1 MTTVTTLASRRAASK
16 LFQATTAS
24 HSTTA
29 TATSASPCPRA
40 AADLVQLHAQA
51 CNGLHAA
58 LRFLTHP
65 EIEADSAAFNQALRR
80 AMRATTALKQMCA
93 THEGGAA

>member
-1 MTTVTTLASRRAASK
+1 MSTVITLASRRAAPK
-16 LFQATTAS
+16 LPQATTTAS

-29 TATSASPCPRA
+29 TATSASPC
-40 AADLVQLHAQA
+40 ADLVQLHAQA
-51 CNGLHAA
+51 YNSLHAA
-58 LRFLTHP
+58 PRFLTHP
-65 EIEADSAAFNQALRR
+65 EIEADSAAFTKALSR

>member
-1 MTTVTTLASRRAASK
+1 MSTVITLASRRAAPK
-16 LFQATTAS
+16 LPQATTAS
-24 HSTTA
+24 YST

-65 EIEADSAAFNQALRR
+65 EIEADSAAFTQALRR
-80 AMRATTALKQMCA
+80 AMRATSALKQACA
-93 THEGGAA
+93 AMEGGAA

>member
-1 MTTVTTLASRRAASK
+1 MTTVITLASRRAAPK
-16 LFQATTAS
+16 LPQATTAS

-29 TATSASPCPRA
+29 TSTNTSPC
-40 AADLVQLHAQA
+40 ADLVQLHAQA

-80 AMRATTALKQMCA
+80 AMRATSALKQMCA

>member
-1 MTTVTTLASRRAASK
+1 MSTVITLASRRAAPK
-16 LFQATTAS
+16 LPQATTTAS

-29 TATSASPCPRA
+29 TATSASPC
-40 AADLVQLHAQA
+40 ADLVQLHAQA
-51 CNGLHAA
+51 CNSLHAA

-65 EIEADSAAFNQALRR
+65 EIEADSAAFTKALSR

>member
-1 MTTVTTLASRRAASK
+1 MSTVITLASRRAAPK
-16 LFQATTAS
+16 LPQAT
-24 HSTTA
+24 
-29 TATSASPCPRA
+29 TATSASPCPRAA

-51 CNGLHAA
+51 CNSLHAA

-65 EIEADSAAFNQALRR
+65 EIEADSAAFTKALSR

>member
-1 MTTVTTLASRRAASK
+1 MSTVVTTLASRRAAPK
-16 LFQATTAS
+16 LS
-24 HSTTA
+24 P
-29 TATSASPCPRA
+29 ATSSNPCPH

-51 CNGLHAA
+51 CNSLHAA

-65 EIEADSAAFNQALRR
+65 EIEADSAAFTKALSR

>member
-1 MTTVTTLASRRAASK
+1 MSTVITLASRRAAPK
-16 LFQATTAS
+16 LPQATTAS

-29 TATSASPCPRA
+29 TATSASPCPR

-65 EIEADSAAFNQALRR
+65 EIEADSAAFTKALSR
-80 AMRATTALKQMCA
+80 AMRATSALKQMCA

>member
-1 MTTVTTLASRRAASK
+1 MSTVITLASRRAAPK
-16 LFQATTAS
+16 LPQATTTAS
-24 HSTTA
+24 HSTTS
-29 TATSASPCPRA
+29 TSASPCPRA

>member
-1 MTTVTTLASRRAASK
+1 MSTVITLASRRAAPK
-16 LFQATTAS
+16 LPQAT
-24 HSTTA
+24 

-80 AMRATTALKQMCA
+80 AMRATSALKQMCA